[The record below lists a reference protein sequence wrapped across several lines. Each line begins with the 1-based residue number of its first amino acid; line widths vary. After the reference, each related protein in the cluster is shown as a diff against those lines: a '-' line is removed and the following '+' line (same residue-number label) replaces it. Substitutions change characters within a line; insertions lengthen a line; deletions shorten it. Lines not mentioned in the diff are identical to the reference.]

1 MNASRAWSYALGR
14 MSRDSRV
21 RLYSVGAVVNVVADG
36 AAPRWWVWVGIVHL
50 CAMCFAVNKQE
61 C

>member
-1 MNASRAWSYALGR
+1 MNASRTWSYALSR

-21 RLYSVGAVVNVVADG
+21 RLYSVGVAGVVAADG

-50 CAMCFAVNKQE
+50 CAMWFSVKKQE